1 MITYLILV
9 AISGLFVGA
18 LARLALP
25 GRDPMGL
32 LTTMLVGITGS
43 LAAGLVYAA
52 LFHRNGGGILLSV
65 LFSTAIVYLIRRSR
79 GGSLT
84 RPGGGDRF
92 GRHGR
97 YGQPGPYG
105 RHGRGTGLF
114 R

>member
-1 MITYLILV
+1 MITYLILL
-9 AISGLFVGA
+9 AISGLIVGA

-32 LTTMLVGITGS
+32 FTTMLVGIVGS
-43 LAAGLVYAA
+43 LAAGLVYAV
-52 LFHRNGGGILLSV
+52 LFHRGGGGILLSV

-84 RPGGGDRF
+84 RPGDHARF
-92 GRHGR
+92 GR
-97 YGQPGPYG
+97 PGGFDRRPG
-105 RHGRGTGLF
+105 GLF